1 MSSTLALLDRDHLN
15 TMTGGDKDLALE
27 VIDIFREQT
36 GLWMRLMDPKAEPR
50 QWADAAHTL
59 KGACLSLGALRLA
72 SYCEQAE
79 KAGRSDTPPSVTAAA
94 VLLGDVRDCLTATM
108 EEVAKAAHELA
119 GKGAL
124 RAS

>member
-1 MSSTLALLDRDHLN
+1 MSSSLALLDRAHLN
-15 TMTGGDKDLALE
+15 AMTGGDKELALE

-36 GLWMRLMDPKAEPR
+36 SLWMRLMDPKAEPK

-59 KGACLSLGALRLA
+59 KGSCLSLGALKLA
-72 SYCEQAE
+72 SVCERAE
-79 KAGRSDTPPSVTAAA
+79 KAGRAETPPSVTAAA
-94 VLLGDVRDCLTATM
+94 VLLGEVRDCLTETM

-119 GKGAL
+119 GRGAF

>member
-1 MSSTLALLDRDHLN
+1 MSTSLALLDREHLSS
-15 TMTGGDKDLALE
+15 MTGGDKELALE
-27 VIDIFREQT
+27 VIEIFREQT

-72 SYCEQAE
+72 SVCERAE
-79 KAGRSDTPPSVTAAA
+79 KAGRADTPLSLTAAA
-94 VLLGDVRDCLTATM
+94 VLLGDVRDCLTETM
-108 EEVAKAAHELA
+108 EEVAKASYELA

>member
-15 TMTGGDKDLALE
+15 AMTGGDKGLALE

-36 GLWMRLMDPKAEPR
+36 GLWMRLMDPKAEPK

-72 SYCEQAE
+72 SYCELAE
-79 KAGRSDTPPSVTAAA
+79 KAGRSETPPSTTAAA
-94 VLLGDVRDCLTATM
+94 VLLGDVRDCLSATM

-119 GKGAL
+119 GRGAL

>member
-1 MSSTLALLDRDHLN
+1 MSDSLALLDRAHLK

-27 VIDIFREQT
+27 VIEIFREQT

-59 KGACLSLGALRLA
+59 KGACLSLGAMRLA
-72 SYCEQAE
+72 SVCERAE
-79 KAGRSDTPPSVTAAA
+79 KAGRSETPPSLTAAA
-94 VLLGDVRDCLTATM
+94 VLLGELRDCLSVTM
-108 EEVAKAAHELA
+108 EEVAKASHELA
-119 GKGAL
+119 GRGAL

>member
-1 MSSTLALLDRDHLN
+1 MTSSLALLDRDHLKA
-15 TMTGGDKDLALE
+15 MTGGDKALALE
-27 VIDIFREQT
+27 VIEIFREQT

-72 SYCEQAE
+72 QACERAE

-94 VLLGDVRDCLTATM
+94 VLLGEVRDCLAVTM
-108 EEVAKAAHELA
+108 EEVAKASYELA

>member
-1 MSSTLALLDRDHLN
+1 MTSSLALLDRDHLKA
-15 TMTGGDKDLALE
+15 MTGGDKALALE
-27 VIDIFREQT
+27 VIEIFREQT

-59 KGACLSLGALRLA
+59 KGSCLSLGALQLA
-72 SYCEQAE
+72 SACERAE

-94 VLLGDVRDCLTATM
+94 VLLGEVRDCLALTM
-108 EEVAKAAHELA
+108 EEVAKASYELA
-119 GKGAL
+119 GKGTL